1 MTCRLLM
8 AATGFLGAVVALAS
22 GSSVVGNV
30 SNPIFLDTD
39 VSSMHWSVIHSR
51 TVPLSWA
58 YPAGADSVTLT
69 ITNAEGQCVLTKAF
83 SKPVETF
90 NWTVFENGSI
100 TQDDCFTLT
109 LVYSDTTIETTRLAL
124 LRGSF
129 GATEVRAGSLANWR
143 KVRGRRAVVPY
154 CVHFLEGATDV
165 PRLTVSN
172 QATSAQVGVQTGPA
186 GWFGWHGHGGEVFDL
201 TLSASGAESLS
212 SELMFI
218 GSGLAF
224 GIW

>member
-1 MTCRLLM
+1 MTCRLLK
-8 AATGFLGAVVALAS
+8 AATGFSLAVVALAS

-30 SNPIFLDTD
+30 SNPAFLDTD

-51 TVPLSWA
+51 TVPLCWA
-58 YPAGADSVTLT
+58 YPIGVDSVTLT
-69 ITNAEGQCVLTKAF
+69 ITNAEGKCVLTQAF
-83 SKPVETF
+83 SKPVESF

-109 LVYSDTTIETTRLAL
+109 LAYSDKTIETTRLAL

-129 GATEVRAGSLANWR
+129 GATEVRTGSLANWG
-143 KVRGRRAVVPY
+143 KVRGRHVVVPY
-154 CVHFLEGATDV
+154 CIHFLEGATDA
-165 PRLTVSN
+165 PCLTVSN
-172 QATSAQVGVQTGPA
+172 RVTSAQVGVQTGTA

-201 TLSASGAESLS
+201 TLNASGAESLS
-212 SELMFI
+212 AELMFL